1 MKNESLTERILFL
14 DDESDTSPDDTSE
27 DLEEGSTD
35 GDGGGRRPPME
46 GGDGGGRRP
55 PMEDGDSTEYGY
67 QTDTDSTSTEYGY
80 QTDTDSTSTEY
91 GYQTD
96 TDSTSTE
103 YGYQTDTDSTST
115 EYGYQT
121 DTDSTST
128 DTDSTSTDT
137 DSTSTDTDSISN
149 ETTASV
155 FSQAGTYTLDVIV
168 ELFGQVTYL
177 KELTETITVSE
188 DGEVISHTVDYNG
201 TTFNWSEIDAFVLT
215 VTRDGNFT
223 DEFAQEIADAYP
235 TVAGISYSTAVLLVG
250 TEIDD
255 IILGIAGADGNITG

>member
-1 MKNESLTERILFL
+1 MKNGSLTES
-14 DDESDTSPDDTSE
+14 DDNSE
-27 DLEEGSTD
+27 DLEEGST
-35 GDGGGRRPPME
+35 
-46 GGDGGGRRP
+46 GGD
-55 PMEDGDSTEYGY
+55 S
-67 QTDTDSTSTEYGY
+67 TDTDSTSSEDEGGGGRSSPKK
-80 QTDTDSTSTEY
+80 DGD
-91 GYQTD
+91 
-96 TDSTSTE
+96 
-103 YGYQTDTDSTST
+103 
-115 EYGYQT
+115 
-121 DTDSTST
+121 ST

-255 IILGIAGADGNITG
+255 IILGVAGADGNITG

>member
-1 MKNESLTERILFL
+1 
-14 DDESDTSPDDTSE
+14 
-27 DLEEGSTD
+27 
-35 GDGGGRRPPME
+35 
-46 GGDGGGRRP
+46 
-55 PMEDGDSTEYGY
+55 MEDGD
-67 QTDTDSTSTEYGY
+67 STEYGY

-255 IILGIAGADGNITG
+255 IILGVAGADGNITG

>member
-14 DDESDTSPDDTSE
+14 DHESDISPDDTSE

-80 QTDTDSTSTEY
+80 Q
-91 GYQTD
+91 
-96 TDSTSTE
+96 
-103 YGYQTDTDSTST
+103 
-115 EYGYQT
+115 
-121 DTDSTST
+121 T

>member
-1 MKNESLTERILFL
+1 MKNGSLTE
-14 DDESDTSPDDTSE
+14 SDDTSE
-27 DLEEGSTD
+27 DLEEGST
-35 GDGGGRRPPME
+35 
-46 GGDGGGRRP
+46 GGD
-55 PMEDGDSTEYGY
+55 S
-67 QTDTDSTSTEYGY
+67 TDTDSTSSEDEGGGGRSSPKK
-80 QTDTDSTSTEY
+80 DGDS
-91 GYQTD
+91 
-96 TDSTSTE
+96 
-103 YGYQTDTDSTST
+103 
-115 EYGYQT
+115 T

-255 IILGIAGADGNITG
+255 IILGVAGADGNITG

>member
-1 MKNESLTERILFL
+1 MKNGSLTE
-14 DDESDTSPDDTSE
+14 SDDTSE
-27 DLEEGSTD
+27 DLEEGSTG
-35 GDGGGRRPPME
+35 GDSTDTDSTSSEDEGGGGRSSPKK
-46 GGDGGGRRP
+46 
-55 PMEDGDSTEYGY
+55 DGDS
-67 QTDTDSTSTEYGY
+67 TDTDSTSTEYGY
-80 QTDTDSTSTEY
+80 Q
-91 GYQTD
+91 
-96 TDSTSTE
+96 
-103 YGYQTDTDSTST
+103 
-115 EYGYQT
+115 
-121 DTDSTST
+121 
-128 DTDSTSTDT
+128 TDT

>member
-14 DDESDTSPDDTSE
+14 DQESDTSPDDTSE

-55 PMEDGDSTEYGY
+55 PMEDGD
-67 QTDTDSTSTEYGY
+67 
-80 QTDTDSTSTEY
+80 
-91 GYQTD
+91 
-96 TDSTSTE
+96 
-103 YGYQTDTDSTST
+103 ST

-255 IILGIAGADGNITG
+255 IILGVAGADGNITG

>member
-1 MKNESLTERILFL
+1 MKNGSLTE
-14 DDESDTSPDDTSE
+14 SDDTSE
-27 DLEEGSTD
+27 DLEEGSTG
-35 GDGGGRRPPME
+35 GDSTDTDSTSSEDEGGGGRSSPKK
-46 GGDGGGRRP
+46 
-55 PMEDGDSTEYGY
+55 DGDS
-67 QTDTDSTSTEYGY
+67 TDTDSTSTG
-80 QTDTDSTSTEY
+80 TDSTS
-91 GYQTD
+91 TD

-137 DSTSTDTDSISN
+137 DSISN

-168 ELFGQVTYL
+168 ELFGKVTYL
-177 KELTETITVSE
+177 KGLTETITVSE

-255 IILGIAGADGNITG
+255 IILGVAGADGNITG

>member
-14 DDESDTSPDDTSE
+14 DQESDTSPDDTSE

-80 QTDTDSTSTEY
+80 Q
-91 GYQTD
+91 
-96 TDSTSTE
+96 
-103 YGYQTDTDSTST
+103 
-115 EYGYQT
+115 
-121 DTDSTST
+121 T

-255 IILGIAGADGNITG
+255 IILGVAGADGNITG

>member
-1 MKNESLTERILFL
+1 MKNGSLTE
-14 DDESDTSPDDTSE
+14 SDDTSE
-27 DLEEGSTD
+27 DLEEGST
-35 GDGGGRRPPME
+35 
-46 GGDGGGRRP
+46 GGD
-55 PMEDGDSTEYGY
+55 S
-67 QTDTDSTSTEYGY
+67 TDTDSTSSEDEGGGGRSSPKK
-80 QTDTDSTSTEY
+80 DGD
-91 GYQTD
+91 
-96 TDSTSTE
+96 
-103 YGYQTDTDSTST
+103 
-115 EYGYQT
+115 
-121 DTDSTST
+121 ST

-137 DSTSTDTDSISN
+137 DSTSTDTDLISN

-155 FSQAGTYTLDVIV
+155 FSQEGTYTLDVIV

-255 IILGIAGADGNITG
+255 IILGVAGADGNITG

>member
-1 MKNESLTERILFL
+1 MKNGSLTE
-14 DDESDTSPDDTSE
+14 SDDTSE
-27 DLEEGSTD
+27 DLEEGST
-35 GDGGGRRPPME
+35 
-46 GGDGGGRRP
+46 GGD
-55 PMEDGDSTEYGY
+55 S
-67 QTDTDSTSTEYGY
+67 TDTDSTSSEDEGGGGRSSPKK
-80 QTDTDSTSTEY
+80 DGDS
-91 GYQTD
+91 
-96 TDSTSTE
+96 
-103 YGYQTDTDSTST
+103 
-115 EYGYQT
+115 T

-255 IILGIAGADGNITG
+255 VILGVAGADGNITG

>member
-14 DDESDTSPDDTSE
+14 DQESDISPDDTSE

-35 GDGGGRRPPME
+35 GDGGGRRPPMD

-80 QTDTDSTSTEY
+80 Q
-91 GYQTD
+91 
-96 TDSTSTE
+96 
-103 YGYQTDTDSTST
+103 
-115 EYGYQT
+115 
-121 DTDSTST
+121 T

-255 IILGIAGADGNITG
+255 IILGVAGADGNITG

>member
-14 DDESDTSPDDTSE
+14 DQESDTSPDDTSE

-46 GGDGGGRRP
+46 GGDGGGGRP

-67 QTDTDSTSTEYGY
+67 QTDTDSTST
-80 QTDTDSTSTEY
+80 DTDL
-91 GYQTD
+91 
-96 TDSTSTE
+96 
-103 YGYQTDTDSTST
+103 
-115 EYGYQT
+115 
-121 DTDSTST
+121 
-128 DTDSTSTDT
+128 
-137 DSTSTDTDSISN
+137 ISN

-235 TVAGISYSTAVLLVG
+235 TVAGITYSTAVLLVG

>member
-14 DDESDTSPDDTSE
+14 DQESDTSPDDTSE

-55 PMEDGDSTEYGY
+55 PMEDGD
-67 QTDTDSTSTEYGY
+67 
-80 QTDTDSTSTEY
+80 
-91 GYQTD
+91 
-96 TDSTSTE
+96 STE

-201 TTFNWSEIDAFVLT
+201 TTFNWSEIDALVLT

>member
-1 MKNESLTERILFL
+1 MKNGSLTE
-14 DDESDTSPDDTSE
+14 SDDTSE
-27 DLEEGSTD
+27 DLEEGST
-35 GDGGGRRPPME
+35 
-46 GGDGGGRRP
+46 GGD
-55 PMEDGDSTEYGY
+55 S
-67 QTDTDSTSTEYGY
+67 TDTDSTSSEDEGGGGRSSPKK
-80 QTDTDSTSTEY
+80 DGDS
-91 GYQTD
+91 
-96 TDSTSTE
+96 
-103 YGYQTDTDSTST
+103 
-115 EYGYQT
+115 T

-201 TTFNWSEIDAFVLT
+201 TTFNWSEVDAFVLT

>member
-14 DDESDTSPDDTSE
+14 DRESDISPDDTSE

-103 YGYQTDTDSTST
+103 YGYQ
-115 EYGYQT
+115 
-121 DTDSTST
+121 T

-255 IILGIAGADGNITG
+255 IILGVAGADGNITG

>member
-14 DDESDTSPDDTSE
+14 DHESDISPDDTSE

-67 QTDTDSTSTEYGY
+67 Q
-80 QTDTDSTSTEY
+80 
-91 GYQTD
+91 
-96 TDSTSTE
+96 
-103 YGYQTDTDSTST
+103 
-115 EYGYQT
+115 
-121 DTDSTST
+121 T

-235 TVAGISYSTAVLLVG
+235 TVAGITYSTAVLLVG

-255 IILGIAGADGNITG
+255 IILGVAGADGNITG

>member
-14 DDESDTSPDDTSE
+14 DQESDTSPDDTSE

-35 GDGGGRRPPME
+35 
-46 GGDGGGRRP
+46 GDGGGRRP

-80 QTDTDSTSTEY
+80 Q
-91 GYQTD
+91 
-96 TDSTSTE
+96 
-103 YGYQTDTDSTST
+103 
-115 EYGYQT
+115 
-121 DTDSTST
+121 
-128 DTDSTSTDT
+128 TDT

-255 IILGIAGADGNITG
+255 IILGVAGADGNITG

>member
-1 MKNESLTERILFL
+1 MKNGSLTE
-14 DDESDTSPDDTSE
+14 SDDTSE
-27 DLEEGSTD
+27 DLEEGSTG
-35 GDGGGRRPPME
+35 GDSTDTDSTSSEDEGGGGRRPPKK
-46 GGDGGGRRP
+46 
-55 PMEDGDSTEYGY
+55 DGD
-67 QTDTDSTSTEYGY
+67 
-80 QTDTDSTSTEY
+80 
-91 GYQTD
+91 
-96 TDSTSTE
+96 
-103 YGYQTDTDSTST
+103 
-115 EYGYQT
+115 
-121 DTDSTST
+121 ST

-137 DSTSTDTDSISN
+137 DSTSTDTDLISN

-201 TTFNWSEIDAFVLT
+201 ATFNWSEVDAFVLT

-235 TVAGISYSTAVLLVG
+235 TVAGITYSTAVLLVG